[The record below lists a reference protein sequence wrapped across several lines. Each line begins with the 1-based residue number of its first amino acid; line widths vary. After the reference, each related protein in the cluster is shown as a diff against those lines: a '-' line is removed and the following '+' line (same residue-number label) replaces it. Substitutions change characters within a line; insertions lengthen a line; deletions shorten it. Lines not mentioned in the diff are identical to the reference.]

1 MSTFLVHDMSGL
13 LAQLATGI
21 YEVRPGVAPVSDGNG
36 RYSPGTPAPTDQ
48 VRMSVQSLS
57 GKEAQKLPEGEY
69 ARDWRV
75 AYGTYALR
83 PADTVSGK
91 VADVVVVDGDTFE
104 VVACEPWE
112 SAANMVRAELRRQ
125 RR

>member
-1 MSTFLVHDMSGL
+1 MHDMSGL
-13 LAQLATGI
+13 LAHLATGY
-21 YEVRPGVAPVSDGNG
+21 YEVRPGVAPVSDTHG
-36 RYSPGTPAPTDQ
+36 RYSPGTAAATSS
-48 VRMSVQSLS
+48 VLMSVQPLS
-57 GKEAQKLPEGEY
+57 GKEAQKLPEGEW
-69 ARDWRV
+69 ARDWRI

-91 VADVVVVDGDTFE
+91 LADVVVVEGDAFE